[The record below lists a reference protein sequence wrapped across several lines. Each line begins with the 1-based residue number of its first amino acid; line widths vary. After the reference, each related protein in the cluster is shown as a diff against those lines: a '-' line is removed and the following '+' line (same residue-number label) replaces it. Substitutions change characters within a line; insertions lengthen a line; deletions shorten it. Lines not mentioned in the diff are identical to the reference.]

1 MNTQHPQSVQ
11 NSGPNNSVQD
21 PEQSSTQAQSEQQSP
36 VINPDILN
44 DVFQVIDLWLNQTTD
59 GLNSIYS
66 RHQKGADEDRT
77 VQELVLKI
85 PVELSQN
92 LKKFITNHYHHNSPI
107 AALSNEF
114 ESTKDGVK

>member
-21 PEQSSTQAQSEQQSP
+21 PKQSSTQAQSEQQIP
-36 VINPDILN
+36 VITPDVLA

-66 RHQKGADEDRT
+66 QHQKGPDEDNT
-77 VQELVLKI
+77 VRELVLKI

-107 AALSNEF
+107 APLSNES
-114 ESTKDGVK
+114 EGTKDGVK